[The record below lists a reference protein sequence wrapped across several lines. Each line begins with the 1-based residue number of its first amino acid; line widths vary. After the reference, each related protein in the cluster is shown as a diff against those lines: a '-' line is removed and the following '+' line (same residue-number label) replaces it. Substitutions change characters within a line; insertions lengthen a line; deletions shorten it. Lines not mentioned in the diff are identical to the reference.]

1 MEKGHT
7 FAQDLSEILERQKAV
22 SADESLALQKA
33 FKDSEADQFDDFLL
47 EEGLVEEDVLLK
59 ALSEYYQVPAFDVV
73 GYFFDHGLLTKFPK
87 GFLLREGIVP
97 LEVEND
103 ILSVVASEPSKEG
116 FESMIRDY
124 VSYDVV
130 FMVGLRRDICDAVK
144 EFYDASPTDVDEDQD
159 LREERDLQDEAKV
172 LEDGTDFI
180 IKEEDSQ
187 EE

>member
-1 MEKGHT
+1 MENGHT
-7 FAQDLSEILERQKAV
+7 FAQDLSEILERHKAV
-22 SADESLALQKA
+22 TPDESLALQKA
-33 FKDSEADQFDDFLL
+33 FKDSEKEQFDDFLL

-73 GYFFDHGLLTKFPK
+73 GYFFNHNLLTKFPK
-87 GFLLREGIVP
+87 GFLRREVFVP

-103 ILSVVASEPSKEG
+103 ILSVVASEPNKEG

-124 VSYDVV
+124 VSYDIV
-130 FMVGLRRDICDAVK
+130 FMVGLRRDICDSVK
-144 EFYDASPTDVDEDQD
+144 EFYDVSPADIEEDQD
-159 LREERDLQDEAKV
+159 LREERDLEDEAKI